1 MRFLKGTS
9 IVSLL
14 ELAWWCGAM
23 IFVTGLFLFAVMMRL
38 REDTKK
44 RKTKKKADKI
54 VILTFI
60 DELKRFE

>member
-1 MRFLKGTS
+1 MRLLKGTN
-9 IVSLL
+9 IMSLL

-44 RKTKKKADKI
+44 RKAKKKSDKT
-54 VILTFI
+54 VILTFV